1 MAWCQRWF
9 TYFSPSRLCVHSRA
23 GRCLVTNK
31 NQRLFI
37 ELDNSLCQTRRIIA
51 RLNLWWESAKQETSL
66 VLWVIISSEKQTS
79 SSVFTLRPGE
89 LDFCVSFWLLKWVC
103 DTDTATVKCW
113 NDNQQGTGHR
123 WTVCGSALIFF
134 FICLNTANINTKKIH
149 TFVFISVYLAPAPF
163 FRCCSHIKE
172 DFYWL
177 YLVLLPGRRLPLIMS
192 VTLSWEWSAVH
203 LPSVFPPS
211 SGLCLIK
218 TEFKLESNGTV
229 LWLCQLWC
237 YCHCKFG
244 NAL

>member
-1 MAWCQRWF
+1 MILTRPRWSVEMI
-9 TYFSPSRLCVHSRA
+9 TNRGMVIDEPSVAQHW
-23 GRCLVTNK
+23 
-31 NQRLFI
+31 F
-37 ELDNSLCQTRRIIA
+37 
-51 RLNLWWESAKQETSL
+51 
-66 VLWVIISSEKQTS
+66 
-79 SSVFTLRPGE
+79 
-89 LDFCVSFWLLKWVC
+89 
-103 DTDTATVKCW
+103 
-113 NDNQQGTGHR
+113 
-123 WTVCGSALIFF
+123 FF

-163 FRCCSHIKE
+163 FRCRSHIKE

>member
-103 DTDTATVKCW
+103 DTDTVKCW

-134 FICLNTANINTKKIH
+134 FHLFKYSKHKYQKNPHIRIH
-149 TFVFISVYLAPAPF
+149 K
-163 FRCCSHIKE
+163 C
-172 DFYWL
+172 
-177 YLVLLPGRRLPLIMS
+177 VLG
-192 VTLSWEWSAVH
+192 
-203 LPSVFPPS
+203 
-211 SGLCLIK
+211 SGSIFQML
-218 TEFKLESNGTV
+218 FS
-229 LWLCQLWC
+229 
-237 YCHCKFG
+237 Y
-244 NAL
+244 